1 MQISDRSRRK
11 ALQKLET
18 EGHKSIDIM
27 LCSAMIA
34 LYRYYGYRAWRLAK
48 IMQETQA
55 AWNECANDNNV
66 SMLMMLEQE
75 TGIELRLEGCSKSYH
90 DLIYLNGT
98 PAEAINLTPAQ
109 WYYMRVE
116 QCKWMGVQVLG
127 SLFLSLHRTYD
138 FGGKCRSRKADSC
151 LRKRRSGC
159 TRPTSR
165 QQRHSE
171 CKGIAT

>member
-34 LYRYYGYRAWRLAK
+34 LYRYYGYRALRLAK

-66 SMLMMLEQE
+66 SMQ
-75 TGIELRLEGCSKSYH
+75 TQIRLY
-90 DLIYLNGT
+90 
-98 PAEAINLTPAQ
+98 
-109 WYYMRVE
+109 
-116 QCKWMGVQVLG
+116 
-127 SLFLSLHRTYD
+127 
-138 FGGKCRSRKADSC
+138 KADIEAAKAF
-151 LRKRRSGC
+151 RM
-159 TRPTSR
+159 
-165 QQRHSE
+165 
-171 CKGIAT
+171 